1 MKYKKITYGNLNDS
15 NTRVFIRLSRVTQG
29 LHKRGGILF
38 SQKGLTTSQFSV
50 LETLYH
56 KGDLTINEIIE
67 NVLST
72 SGNITVVIKNLEKDS
87 LVQRYGNPNDKR
99 SSLISITQKGR
110 EMVEE
115 IFPSHLKDLEECFE
129 NLSEEE
135 KRTLALIL
143 KKIKY

>member
-15 NTRVFIRLSRVTQG
+15 NLKVFIRLSRITQG
-29 LHKRGGILF
+29 IHKRAGILF

-72 SGNITVVIKNLEKDS
+72 SGNITVVIKNLEKDC
-87 LVQRYGNPNDKR
+87 LVKRYGNPNDKR

-110 EMVEE
+110 EKVEE
-115 IFPSHLKDLEECFE
+115 IFPNHLKDLEESFE
-129 NLSEEE
+129 NLSDEE
-135 KRTLALIL
+135 KQVLGAIL